1 MSKANIKRIVL
12 LSTGVAMLIVFI
24 VFSCI
29 LAKPGT
35 NYTAEY
41 KIHLALNEL
50 DNIDDVEAYL
60 TENNISYEIQNSTL
74 TLNDYDNIKFVIRT
88 DNSTGYYIPSEKL
101 VLLSKL
107 DAKDYEIVTVEKEQ
121 TEDGWNENI
130 FLKEKG
136 ITYSRYNGEYFIET
150 TWALQIFKTVSMIL
164 FIGIGVYLTLDY
176 LELYFKMRKKKQVQT
191 NP

>member
-29 LAKPGT
+29 LANPGT
-35 NYTAEY
+35 NYTDEY
-41 KIHLALNEL
+41 KIHLALTEL
-50 DNIDDVEAYL
+50 DNISDVEAYL
-60 TENNISYEIQNSTL
+60 TENQIPYEIKNSTL

-88 DNSTGYYIPSEKL
+88 DNSTGYLIPSEKL

-107 DAKDYEIVTVEKEQ
+107 DAKDYEIVTVEKVP

-130 FLKEKG
+130 YLKESG
-136 ITYSRYNGEYFIET
+136 ITYSRYNGEYFIQT
-150 TWALQIFKTVSMIL
+150 TWVLQLIKTVSMVL
-164 FIGIGVYLTLDY
+164 FIGIGAYLVLDY
-176 LELYFKMRKKKQVQT
+176 LDLYFKMKKKNQTVT

>member
-1 MSKANIKRIVL
+1 MRTANSRWQLHFRKRKWDKEQV
-12 LSTGVAMLIVFI
+12 
-24 VFSCI
+24 
-29 LAKPGT
+29 
-35 NYTAEY
+35 
-41 KIHLALNEL
+41 
-50 DNIDDVEAYL
+50 
-60 TENNISYEIQNSTL
+60 SYEIKNSTL

-130 FLKEKG
+130 FLKDQG

-176 LELYFKMRKKKQVQT
+176 LELYFKMRKKNQVQT